1 MQIQHERT
9 IEELAVRD
17 MTEQA
22 LGDIAKFFQEQYSQ
36 RVTAIL
42 AGVDDPKQVGR
53 WIRGEHQP
61 RYDSELRLRT
71 AYQVFRIITRAENAH
86 IARAW
91 MIGLNPQ
98 LDDESPINA
107 IAHERYKEVLAAA
120 RTYCEGDL

>member
-53 WIRGEHQP
+53 WIRGSTSRGMTP
-61 RYDSELRLRT
+61 S
-71 AYQVFRIITRAENAH
+71 
-86 IARAW
+86 
-91 MIGLNPQ
+91 
-98 LDDESPINA
+98 
-107 IAHERYKEVLAAA
+107 
-120 RTYCEGDL
+120 